1 MSEPNYRPWPQYRP
15 PNPQGIP
22 VADVSQ
28 SKLLFKAI
36 KLFGKVK
43 APKSAGKRGLISKDT
58 IAIKRKKPKFW

>member
-1 MSEPNYRPWPQYRP
+1 MSEPNYQPWPQYRP

-22 VADVSQ
+22 VADRNQ

-43 APKSAGKRGLISKDT
+43 GPKGNGKRGLISKDT
-58 IAIKRKKPKFW
+58 IAIKRKKPRFY